1 MTTLKRRLTRLQT
14 NLWILFESGDLEAEK
29 YKRKDVIITSS
40 YMKIEQS
47 VGFLELGCTL
57 TRVESDKRGDKIQDL
72 LLWNPFFKVSL
83 LTRKR
88 HFKRE
93 FYLVPA
99 TMIMH

>member
-14 NLWILFESGDLEAEK
+14 HLWILFESGDLEAEK

-57 TRVESDKRGDKIQDL
+57 TRVESDKRGDKIHDL
-72 LLWNPFFKVSL
+72 LLWNPFFRCHYSHERDISNKSSIL
-83 LTRKR
+83 
-88 HFKRE
+88 
-93 FYLVPA
+93 YQQQ
-99 TMIMH
+99 